1 MSSTIYCK
9 YCHHNWKPGIEYE
22 KHMRCCEYFYQQ
34 RRTPS
39 QPEMDERGVP
49 IPSLRQLYRYVQE
62 LSYRLEKTEKELKTL
77 KNSVNSRQKRAI
89 TEWLK
94 QPNQTPPIT
103 FEQWV
108 RNIKAQESD
117 MMKVLN
123 GDLSQGILSCLENAF
138 NTGSNRNSGDSGEDT
153 CNKPLPIR
161 CFSQKPGTFYI
172 YCAKPVDASS
182 SNASSENGNE
192 WKIMNGE
199 QALKLVNHISKSLL
213 REFLIWDK
221 AQSRLTT
228 LEEGEFDHSAMDRTV
243 KSVKKLNGDVE
254 KRLPEIKKTLFSKLE
269 ENLRV
274 VMDCEYE

>member
-1 MSSTIYCK
+1 MTSTIYCK

-22 KHMRCCEYFYQQ
+22 KHMRCCQYFYQQ

-77 KNSVNSRQKRAI
+77 KNTVNSRQKRAI
-89 TEWLK
+89 MEWLG
-94 QPNQTPPIT
+94 QPNQIPATT
-103 FEQWV
+103 FEQWI
-108 RNIKAQESD
+108 RNIKAHETD

-123 GDLSQGILSCLENAF
+123 GDLSQGILSCLDNIIAINKSDREES
-138 NTGSNRNSGDSGEDT
+138 GSA
-153 CNKPLPIR
+153 KLLPIR

-172 YCAKPVDASS
+172 YCAKSTD
-182 SNASSENGNE
+182 NYSSENTNE

-221 AQSRLTT
+221 AQSRIANV
-228 LEEGEFDHSAMDRTV
+228 EDGEYDHSAMDRTV
-243 KSVKKLNGDVE
+243 KCVKKLNGDIE